1 MKFSLDI
8 LFILLKDFLV
18 SQGEKEMAEKISQL
32 IESNEKDLLDIRK
45 AVKFTDILK
54 CFFKQNPRYSIDL
67 TVSLKKLINTKSEQI
82 IEKLTKQ
89 NEESDEEDSDTEED
103 PVEEVKQPVKK
114 VTTTNGKPQPQ
125 QNNNKTVKVQ
135 PTNEV
140 QNEDRDTQLLGNK
153 TERKPFQ
160 RIDETLKEKLPEV
173 LKNNSYDVINCLK
186 VALFQE
192 FWR

>member
-1 MKFSLDI
+1 M
-8 LFILLKDFLV
+8 
-18 SQGEKEMAEKISQL
+18 
-32 IESNEKDLLDIRK
+32 
-45 AVKFTDILK
+45 K

-160 RIDETLKEKLPEV
+160 RIDETFKEKLPEV